1 MKTLLTVT
9 FALALLPAGAQ
20 TLDINLDALSAKA
33 KDKAEI
39 TLEGPLLTQA
49 LQAAPDK
56 VKGVA
61 ANLSRLLVRHYEFA
75 QTGQYSD
82 ADLDGIRKQVSS
94 GTGWSRILNSKEEH
108 ESVEIYMLT
117 SQGSKPGGFLL
128 IAAEQKELT
137 VVNVVGSI
145 DLTSLASLQE
155 VVKSTIAYDLSTAG
169 APKAAH

>member
-1 MKTLLTVT
+1 MKTLLTAT
-9 FALALLPAGAQ
+9 FVLALLPAGAQ

-33 KDKAEI
+33 KEKAEI

-61 ANLSRLLVRHYEFA
+61 ANLSRLLVRHYEFE

-82 ADLDGIRKQVSS
+82 GDLDGLRKQVSS
-94 GTGWSRILNSKEEH
+94 GTGWSRVLNSKEEH
-108 ESVEIYMLT
+108 ESVEIYMLPGQ
-117 SQGSKPGGFLL
+117 SGKLGGFLL

-137 VVNVVGSI
+137 VVHVVGSI
-145 DLTSLASLQE
+145 DLASLASLKE
-155 VVKSTIAYDLSTAG
+155 VVNSTIHYDLKDVG
-169 APKAAH
+169 GQ